1 YIRRHLE
8 ELGLAWTNPAG
19 HGTVAVVQGEGPGP
33 TVALRADIDAL
44 PIAEENDVPY
54 KSRRP
59 GVMHACGHD
68 GHTAILMAVARW
80 FARFRSFPGTVKL
93 IFQHAEEQVPGG
105 AKQMVEA
112 GVLDDVDHVLG
123 LHLWSETP
131 TGQAQIVEGPMMA
144 ANDRFHIRIIGR
156 GGHGAMPHQ
165 TVDAVVA
172 AADFIAGAQ
181 TIVSRKV
188 DPLQPAV
195 VTVASVH
202 AGSAFNVI

>member
-1 YIRRHLE
+1 LE
-8 ELGLAWTNPAG
+8 F
-19 HGTVAVVQGEGPGP
+19 
-33 TVALRADIDAL
+33 
-44 PIAEENDVPY
+44 
-54 KSRRP
+54 SRVLFRS
-59 GVMHACGHD
+59 ACGHD

-195 VTVASVH
+195 VTVGSVR
-202 AGSAFNVI
+202 AGSAFNVIAAAAELGGTLRSFDPRVRELLRAE